1 MTDKL
6 KAKRTALIAEFNEC
20 RSVAQEHQTAATQK
34 LDRAKFLAGAIA
46 ALNETIA
53 EVEAAEAECVIVPVK
68 EPEPE
73 PVPPVA
79 SEG

>member
-1 MTDKL
+1 MTEKL
-6 KAKRTALIAEFNEC
+6 KAKRSILLAEFNEC
-20 RSVAQEHQTAATQK
+20 RTAAQEHQAAATAK

-53 EVEAAEAECVIVPVK
+53 EVEAAEAECVSVPVK
-68 EPEPE
+68 ETEPE